1 MSGTFFQDAACDSTS
16 THPRPSV
23 SSPTSHA
30 DEMVCSVPIDSTH
43 DTTVDL
49 FPSELEVTD
58 LFSDTCTSPK
68 FDFVKLQCFQCRRNG
83 LSIPRSLP
91 PPQLLALGPTTG
103 PPSCAPF
110 SKLVPAKTWATVAA
124 KPVVSSSQP
133 WAGKQLGPQSILCTT
148 PRRPGP
154 FRPSRAIGGREQPPL
169 PPAPLPETTVRKHIS
184 FKDNPDKVSHA
195 ILLPSRD
202 EHHVVHQ
209 LLEEEFNRLHGLVAN
224 SASSNFDDFVLPK
237 HKPLPSVQKTTA
249 TRTTSKTSSTI
260 SSRHHVAV
268 PLPSADTIS
277 AQLVGPSLSCHLCER
292 DGFPN
297 RKALK
302 YHLFRV
308 HQISIGRPEPSMP
321 TLPVS
326 SASSQVRLIDDAS
339 TAEVPPVSHCG
350 PSSSGFSASDRHV
363 FREGQ
368 SVTFKLPFV
377 GAVQCPDCTDSFTG
391 KEWFSIKGS
400 IVKHLRFKH
409 HIRSPSSRHFCSIC
423 NNYIQSKPSEHS
435 CLANTGLM
443 VKPTGLQHQCP
454 QCSDGFTSSQG
465 LRNNLAAHKK
475 ASALQVATPLTIP
488 ESRRRKRRKKKRSP
502 VADSP
507 SRNDNRVDEEHSL
520 APPVRGSP
528 VLPSQDA
535 PIDEEKGPL
544 DHYLEP
550 LEHILSSDPTEDSF
564 RLLSDICNQILV
576 EGKSFLSIKEPA
588 SSVRS
593 SQTGLDIQDPQTC
606 QKLYR
611 RNRRRAVR
619 EIVDNNCNR
628 CNIPLQTLAQ
638 HFSEVWQGG
647 GPYHHAD
654 DGRVNGCQSFFR
666 NCTCLAVFWEHR
678 ARA

>member
-1 MSGTFFQDAACDSTS
+1 M
-16 THPRPSV
+16 PSY
-23 SSPTSHA
+23 
-30 DEMVCSVPIDSTH
+30 C
-43 DTTVDL
+43 L
-49 FPSELEVTD
+49 
-58 LFSDTCTSPK
+58 
-68 FDFVKLQCFQCRRNG
+68 
-83 LSIPRSLP
+83 
-91 PPQLLALGPTTG
+91 
-103 PPSCAPF
+103 
-110 SKLVPAKTWATVAA
+110 
-124 KPVVSSSQP
+124 
-133 WAGKQLGPQSILCTT
+133 
-148 PRRPGP
+148 
-154 FRPSRAIGGREQPPL
+154 
-169 PPAPLPETTVRKHIS
+169 
-184 FKDNPDKVSHA
+184 
-195 ILLPSRD
+195 RD
-202 EHHVVHQ
+202 QHHVVHQ
-209 LLEEEFNRLHGLVAN
+209 LEEEFNRLHGLLAN

-237 HKPLPSVQKTTA
+237 HKPLPSVQKTPA

-268 PLPSADTIS
+268 PLPIADTIS
-277 AQLVGPSLSCHLCER
+277 AQPVGPSLSCHLCER

-321 TLPVS
+321 TFPVS
-326 SASSQVRLIDDAS
+326 SASSQVRLPDDAS
-339 TAEVPPVSHCG
+339 TAEVPPVTHCG

-363 FREGQ
+363 IREGQ
-368 SVTFKLPFV
+368 SVVFKLPFV

-423 NNYIQSKPSEHS
+423 NNYIQSKPVFAII
-435 CLANTGLM
+435 LQ
-443 VKPTGLQHQCP
+443 PTKSVSVASGHP
-454 QCSDGFTSSQG
+454 SHNSGI
-465 LRNNLAAHKK
+465 KK
-475 ASALQVATPLTIP
+475 
-488 ESRRRKRRKKKRSP
+488 KKKRSP

-550 LEHILSSDPTEDSF
+550 LEHILSSDTSEDSF

-576 EGKSFLSIKEPA
+576 GGKRFLSVKEPA

-611 RNRRRAVR
+611 RNTRRAVR
-619 EIVDNNCNR
+619 KIVDNNCNR

-638 HFSEVWQGG
+638 HFSDVWQGG
-647 GPYHHAD
+647 GPYHSIYHHAD
-654 DGRVNGCQSFFR
+654 DSRVDVIDQEFSSS
-666 NCTCLAVFWEHR
+666 EI
-678 ARA
+678 ARALRSSENTAPGPDRLTYHHWRSLDPSAQVLTRIFNICLRHQKVPPGWKESTTILLPKDGDPNLSSNWRPIALSNTIYKLL